1 MNTTEAICGHR
12 VPACGEPGSAMR
24 RRDELRPCSDCLLGE
39 SAGQWLLWFERAA
52 DRVRELEDREAEL
65 LHLTRTLSER
75 NGQLSQLLTRYANGE
90 GKAA

>member
-12 VPACGEPGSAMR
+12 IPACGEPGSAMR
-24 RRDELRPCSDCLLGE
+24 RRDELLPCSECRLSE
-39 SAGQWLLWFERAA
+39 SWGQWWGWFERVA
-52 DRVRELEDREAEL
+52 DRVRELEAREAEL
-65 LHLTRTLSER
+65 LHLTRVLSDR